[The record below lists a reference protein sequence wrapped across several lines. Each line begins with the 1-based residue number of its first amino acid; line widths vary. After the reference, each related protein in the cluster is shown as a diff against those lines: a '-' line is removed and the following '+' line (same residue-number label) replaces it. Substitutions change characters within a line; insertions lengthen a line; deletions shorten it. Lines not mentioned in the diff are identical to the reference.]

1 MPIDTDLS
9 PALAALAAGKLAAIP
24 TETVYGLAADALDAK
39 AVLAIFQRKERPTFD
54 PLIVHIHDISQ
65 AEMLAEVSTEAR
77 NVMEHFWPGP
87 LTLVLPRRPIVPD
100 LVSSGLPTVALRMPA
115 HPLALELL
123 RRLGRPLA
131 APSANRFGRISPT
144 CADHVREQFP
154 EGDFPILD
162 GGPCQVGVESTV
174 FALQPQALILRPGAI
189 TAEMLEGVIGRPVRL
204 AQREERSASILAS
217 PGLLA
222 SHYAPRTS
230 LVLRY
235 RDWDPSAGL
244 LAFDGH
250 DLPKNAAAEVLSPSR
265 DLTEAAHN
273 LFAALRRLDAAR
285 HPRLMAELV
294 PDQGLGRAINDR
306 LRRAAGLG

>member
-1 MPIDTDLS
+1 M
-9 PALAALAAGKLAAIP
+9 AAGAMFEAALRSLTSGGLAAIP

-39 AVLAIFQRKERPTFD
+39 AVLAIFQRKERPAFD
-54 PLIVHIHDISQ
+54 PLIVHIHAVSQ
-65 AEMLAEVSTEAR
+65 AEMLAEVSPEAR
-77 NVMEHFWPGP
+77 RVMERFWPGP
-87 LTLVLPRRPIVPD
+87 VTLVLPRRPIVPD

-123 RRLGRPLA
+123 RRLNRPLA

-144 CADHVREQFP
+144 CAHHVREQFP

-162 GGPCQVGVESTV
+162 GGPCHVGVESTV
-174 FALQPQALILRPGAI
+174 FALEPQALILRPGAV
-189 TAEMLEGVIGRPVRL
+189 TAEMLESVIDRPVRL

-222 SHYAPRTS
+222 QHYAPRTP
-230 LVLRY
+230 LRL
-235 RDWDPSAGL
+235 RQGDWDAGAGL

-250 DLPKNAAAEVLSPSR
+250 DLPKNAVAEILSPSG
-265 DLTEAAHN
+265 DVAQAAHN
-273 LFAALRRLDAAR
+273 LFAALRRLDAAN

-294 PDQGLGRAINDR
+294 PNQGLGQAINDR